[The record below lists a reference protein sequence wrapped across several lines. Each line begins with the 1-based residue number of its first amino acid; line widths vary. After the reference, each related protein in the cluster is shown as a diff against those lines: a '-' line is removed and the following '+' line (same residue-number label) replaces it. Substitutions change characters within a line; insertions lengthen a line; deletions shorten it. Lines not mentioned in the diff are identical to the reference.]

1 MAKTCRTCESR
12 VTLIRCRRHHGYM
25 APDEVY
31 ECYEPREMPLLED
44 ELAEATQWLLQW
56 AETNMPLLEYWC
68 PEVQEAPDLVEIHR
82 QHFADARRVL
92 ARHQKEVGD
101 A

>member
-1 MAKTCRTCESR
+1 MANKACKFSYTCEFSR
-12 VTLIRCRRHHGYM
+12 QECRDLR
-25 APDEVY
+25 
-31 ECYEPREMPLLED
+31 PLVD

-92 ARHQKEVGD
+92 ARHQEEVGD
-101 A
+101 G